1 MRTHGEQAHTAS
13 ALGSLFL
20 FSKRLLRLPHQPFP
34 VVYGMLYLVLLMLA
48 LERFAVVPAVCNA
61 ERESR
66 IPEDLIE
73 PTRKSTDP
81 TEERKENLH
90 SLWMKPWFKCN
101 DLFFVDSTVQNGASV
116 CHSPA
121 LEKCW

>member
-1 MRTHGEQAHTAS
+1 M
-13 ALGSLFL
+13 LG
-20 FSKRLLRLPHQPFP
+20 
-34 VVYGMLYLVLLMLA
+34 

-66 IPEDLIE
+66 IPKDLSE
-73 PTRKSTDP
+73 PTRKSTYP
-81 TEERKENLH
+81 AEERNGNLH
-90 SLWMKPWFKCN
+90 SLWVKPWFKCN

-121 LEKCW
+121 LKESW